1 MKKYLITEDQM
12 TRIMLK
18 ESTNIK
24 KGLALKVQDENGE
37 FYKSIIKEFKSED
50 DFNNWKDNLKS
61 NVTLIGDMDIDD
73 DVSETINEST
83 YDKMPKEKKDI
94 GFYML
99 FKTLKGRYPF
109 IIDIIPK
116 LESLKKYGTL
126 LSFDI
131 VFDLY
136 KFYKFTN
143 THYHSDYQHK
153 DHLLD
158 LLNDKNHYLF
168 TYTDSVFNDE
178 INKLDYDLRDFMDRY
193 YKTINPNMRYSKFD
207 LWVEED
213 FRESDNFEFYLKW
226 AEDKDSPTLGISKWI
241 PVVDLDK
248 IKELNIN

>member
-1 MKKYLITEDQM
+1 MKKYLITEEQM

-18 ESTNIK
+18 ESSNIK
-24 KGLALKVQDENGE
+24 KGLALKVQDEKGE
-37 FYKSIIKEFKSED
+37 YYKSIIKEFKSED
-50 DFNNWKDNLKS
+50 DFNEWKDNLDPS
-61 NVTLIGDMDIDD
+61 IELIGDMDIENEIP
-73 DVSETINEST
+73 ETINESK
-83 YDKMPKEKKDI
+83 YDELPKVKKDI

-143 THYHSDYQHK
+143 THYNSDYQHK

-158 LLNDKNHYLF
+158 LLNDQNHYLF
-168 TYTDSVFNDE
+168 TYADSVFYDE

-193 YKTINPNMRYSKFD
+193 YKTVNPNMRYSKFD
-207 LWVEED
+207 LWDEEN
-213 FRESDNFEFYLKW
+213 FRETDNPEFYLKW
-226 AEDKDSPTLGISKWI
+226 AEDKDPPILGISKWI

>member
-83 YDKMPKEKKDI
+83 YDKIPKEKKDI

-143 THYHSDYQHK
+143 THYNSDYQHK

-168 TYTDSVFNDE
+168 TYTDSVFDDE

>member
-1 MKKYLITEDQM
+1 MKKYLITEEQM

-18 ESTNIK
+18 ESSNIK
-24 KGLALKVQDENGE
+24 KGLALKVQDEKGE
-37 FYKSIIKEFKSED
+37 YYKSIIKEFKSED
-50 DFNNWKDNLKS
+50 DFNEWKNNLDPS
-61 NVTLIGDMDIDD
+61 IELIGDMDIENEIP
-73 DVSETINEST
+73 ETINESK
-83 YDKMPKEKKDI
+83 YDELPKVKKDI

-143 THYHSDYQHK
+143 THYNSDYQHK

-158 LLNDKNHYLF
+158 LLNDQNHYLF
-168 TYTDSVFNDE
+168 TYADSVFYDE

-193 YKTINPNMRYSKFD
+193 YKTVNPNMRYSKFD
-207 LWVEED
+207 LWDEEN
-213 FRESDNFEFYLKW
+213 FREADNPEFYLKW
-226 AEDKDSPTLGISKWI
+226 AEDKDSPILGISKWI
-241 PVVDLDK
+241 PVVNLDK

>member
-83 YDKMPKEKKDI
+83 YDKIPKEKKDI

-143 THYHSDYQHK
+143 THYNSDYQHK
-153 DHLLD
+153 NHLLD

-168 TYTDSVFNDE
+168 TYTDSVFDDE

>member
-1 MKKYLITEDQM
+1 MKKYLITEEQM

-18 ESTNIK
+18 ESSNIK
-24 KGLALKVQDENGE
+24 KGLALKVQDEKGE
-37 FYKSIIKEFKSED
+37 YYKSIIKEFKSED
-50 DFNNWKDNLKS
+50 DFNEWKNNLDPS
-61 NVTLIGDMDIDD
+61 IELIGDMDIENEIP
-73 DVSETINEST
+73 ETINESK
-83 YDKMPKEKKDI
+83 YDELPKVKKDI

-143 THYHSDYQHK
+143 THYNSDYQHK

-158 LLNDKNHYLF
+158 LLNDQNHYLF
-168 TYTDSVFNDE
+168 TYADSVFYDE

-193 YKTINPNMRYSKFD
+193 YKTVNPNMRYSKFD
-207 LWVEED
+207 LWDEEN
-213 FRESDNFEFYLKW
+213 FRETDNPEFYLKW
-226 AEDKDSPTLGISKWI
+226 AEDKDSPILGISKWI
-241 PVVDLDK
+241 PVVNLDK

>member
-1 MKKYLITEDQM
+1 MKKYLITEEQM

-18 ESTNIK
+18 ESSNIK
-24 KGLALKVQDENGE
+24 KGLALKVQDEKGE
-37 FYKSIIKEFKSED
+37 YYKSIIKEFKSED
-50 DFNNWKDNLKS
+50 DFNEWKDNLDPS
-61 NVTLIGDMDIDD
+61 IELIGDMDIENEIP
-73 DVSETINEST
+73 ETINESK
-83 YDKMPKEKKDI
+83 YDELPKVKKDI

-143 THYHSDYQHK
+143 THYNSDYQHK

-158 LLNDKNHYLF
+158 LLNDQNHYLF
-168 TYTDSVFNDE
+168 TYADSVFYDE

-193 YKTINPNMRYSKFD
+193 YKTVNPNMRYSKFD
-207 LWVEED
+207 LWDEEN
-213 FRESDNFEFYLKW
+213 FREADNPEFYLKW
-226 AEDKDSPTLGISKWI
+226 AEDKDSPILGISKWI
-241 PVVDLDK
+241 PVVNLDK

>member
-1 MKKYLITEDQM
+1 MKKYLITEEQM

-18 ESTNIK
+18 ESSNIK
-24 KGLALKVQDENGE
+24 KGLALKVQDEKGE
-37 FYKSIIKEFKSED
+37 YYKSIIKEFKSED
-50 DFNNWKDNLKS
+50 DFNEWKDNLDPS
-61 NVTLIGDMDIDD
+61 IELIGDMDIENEIP
-73 DVSETINEST
+73 ETINESK
-83 YDKMPKEKKDI
+83 YDELPKVKKDI

-143 THYHSDYQHK
+143 THYNSDYQHK

-158 LLNDKNHYLF
+158 LLNDQNHYLF

-178 INKLDYDLRDFMDRY
+178 INKIDYDIKDFMDRY
-193 YKTINPNMRYSKFD
+193 YKTVNPNMRYSKFD
-207 LWVEED
+207 LWDEEN
-213 FRESDNFEFYLKW
+213 FRETDNPKFYLKW
-226 AEDKDSPTLGISKWI
+226 AEDKDSPILGISKWI

>member
-1 MKKYLITEDQM
+1 MKKYLITEEQM

-18 ESTNIK
+18 ESSNIK
-24 KGLALKVQDENGE
+24 KRLALKVQDEKGE
-37 FYKSIIKEFKSED
+37 YYKSIIKEFKSED
-50 DFNNWKDNLKS
+50 DFNDWKDNLDPS
-61 NVTLIGDMDIDD
+61 IELIGDMDIENE
-73 DVSETINEST
+73 VPETINESK
-83 YDKMPKEKKDI
+83 YDKLPEVKKDI

-109 IIDIIPK
+109 IVDIIPK

-143 THYHSDYQHK
+143 THYDIDYQHK
-153 DHLLD
+153 DYLLD
-158 LLNDKNHYLF
+158 LLNDQNHYLF

-178 INKLDYDLRDFMDRY
+178 INKIDYDIKDFMDRY
-193 YKTINPNMRYSKFD
+193 YKTVNPNMRYSKFD
-207 LWVEED
+207 LWDEEN
-213 FRESDNFEFYLKW
+213 FRETDNPKFYLKW
-226 AEDKDSPTLGISKWI
+226 AEDKDSPILGISKWI